1 LVGSVGSAEDAKV
14 ASGLPGTGAEKLLG
28 RGDFLLVVK
37 GEVVRFQAAYIGER
51 EIEAMVGKLR
61 VGERKS
67 RRWPV
72 EELVKTGT
80 NGRVK
85 VGAGRW
91 RSW

>member
-1 LVGSVGSAEDAKV
+1 
-14 ASGLPGTGAEKLLG
+14 
-28 RGDFLLVVK
+28 
-37 GEVVRFQAAYIGER
+37 
-51 EIEAMVGKLR
+51 VGKLR

-85 VGAGRW
+85 TTGGRPLVIKAAQQL
-91 RSW
+91 RLIK